1 MSDKIWLYWEGPMPE
16 YISLCCETVFV
27 HNDNVELLDRDSF
40 DTLFV
45 RDRDLNI
52 DKLDVVHRSD
62 FVRAYIL
69 THYGGLYIDADC
81 IVMRNLSPVFDMS
94 QQVGFVGYRD
104 PLGYM
109 SCNFMASSNSSNI
122 MKEFY
127 SKICSIIREDRPL
140 DWLDIGSTPMND
152 VIACCENESA
162 LLPTEA
168 IMPLAWND
176 SKMLM
181 VQRSDEEQR
190 QNFNET
196 AFCYMLSNNTIRSHD
211 ETRTLHNMSK
221 DQLLNSKYFISF
233 LFREALKR

>member
-27 HNDNVELLDRDSF
+27 HNDNVELLDRDS
-40 DTLFV
+40 
-45 RDRDLNI
+45 
-52 DKLDVVHRSD
+52 
-62 FVRAYIL
+62 
-69 THYGGLYIDADC
+69 
-81 IVMRNLSPVFDMS
+81 
-94 QQVGFVGYRD
+94 
-104 PLGYM
+104 
-109 SCNFMASSNSSNI
+109 SNSSNI

-140 DWLDIGSTPMND
+140 EWLDIGSIPMND
-152 VIACCENESA
+152 VIACYENESA

-196 AFCYMLSNNTIRSHD
+196 AFCYMLSNNTIRGHD
-211 ETRTLHNMSK
+211 ETRTLHSMSK

-233 LFREALKR
+233 LFREALRR